1 MTVELILA
9 ILGVVISPIIAMLY
23 RLMSRLTVLET
34 NQLSQEDRRCLY
46 DLDTKMSTIWKFF
59 ERDLPAALHSPHTEE
74 LDALLTSA
82 KKGIGQMKVDDVRRL
97 YTLIAEECEAEGKET
112 PLLRIIALD
121 AYRGFLQHEISAL
134 NILI

>member
-82 KKGIGQMKVDDVRRL
+82 KKGIGQMKVDEVKRL
-97 YTLIAEECEAEGKET
+97 YHLIAAECEGQTKET